1 MLNSDGVNMDSTG
14 VMMDIGKKMWGLFW
28 TPFKKASIISIFSG
42 KLQNNVNNTVQVS
55 KFESGQVEI

>member
-1 MLNSDGVNMDSTG
+1 MTGDGVIMDSTG

-28 TPFKKASIISIFSG
+28 TPFKKASMISIFSG
-42 KLQNNVNNTVQVS
+42 KLQNNVDNTVQVS